1 MPKSTGCSKKKGS
14 GAQSVNNQM
23 NFLDRISGLS
33 PKRLA
38 LLAAELNARLE
49 RHEQRRADPIA
60 VVGIGCRFP
69 GGANTPDSFWRLLI
83 DGRDA
88 IGEVPPD
95 RWDINALYNPDPAAT
110 GKMNT
115 RWGGFLDGVDR
126 FDPEFF
132 GISPRE
138 AASMDPQQRVL
149 LEVTWEAVENAGLC
163 PERLV
168 GSQTGVFVGICNSDY
183 LLRQF
188 RTGRDSI
195 DAYLATGNA
204 HSVASG
210 RISYLLGLQ
219 GPSLSVDTGCSASL
233 VSVHVACQSL
243 RAAECRIALA
253 GGVNLILMPDTTIG
267 LSKAHM
273 MSPNGRCKAFDASAD
288 GFVRSEGC
296 GMVVLKR
303 LSDARADGDRILA
316 LIRGTASNQD
326 GRSNG
331 LTAPN
336 GPSQVAVIREAL
348 ANAGLEPGD
357 VDYIEAHGTGTSLGD
372 PIEAHAL
379 ADVFGPGRSSDYPL
393 RIGSVKTNFGH
404 AESAAGIAGLIKT
417 ILALEHEK
425 IPPSLHLQKLNPHIN
440 WNGLPIG
447 VASSATEWIR
457 ERGQRIAGVSS
468 FGFSG
473 TNAHVILSDAPLGGD
488 LPRVSAHNSPILE
501 RIPPQQLLIL
511 SARSESALAELAGS
525 YQRLFNEKPDLQLKD
540 VCLTAATGRSHFQ
553 HRLAVLASNLAEA
566 EERLATYCSG
576 RKGAGIRS
584 GRAVKSGAPGVVFTF
599 TGEGSKYRDIGR
611 AFFEMQPVF
620 RRELEKCVEVLR
632 PVLEVSLLDVFFVP
646 SSKAGHRLDQLQY
659 TQPALFAFEYALAG
673 MWQSWGVEPVAV
685 LGHNVGEYVAA
696 CVAGIFSLEDG
707 LRLVVERARLMD
719 SLPDG
724 DAMAGVFA
732 DESRVAQAIPG
743 QDNHVAFQRVAASVR
758 FSEPLIPI
766 VSSVVGTV
774 AGPSLMSTPEYW
786 TRQIHCP
793 VRPADS
799 IRALRETKPSVL
811 LEIGLHPVPNGAP
824 PAIAPE
830 ADFLWASSLN
840 RDREHS
846 ESLLEAVSAL
856 YVHGVNFN
864 WGSLLASSAGKRV
877 PLPTYPFQRDR
888 FWLQEGIADVQRTL
902 DEDLRSEIKFA
913 QQESTSGETPALA
926 QNNPASAESD
936 FTRNL
941 QSATPTRRRDLLI
954 AHLRSLVATVLG
966 FDPSR
971 EIDLEHGLFE
981 LGMDS
986 IMSVEFSGRLGRILG
1001 LQLPA
1006 TLTFIYPNI
1015 KALTDYILFEALKF
1029 DSETEDTVNN
1039 PLIDPVNDL
1048 SGSQSVD
1055 DLSEDELAN
1064 LLLKKLEQLK

>member
-1 MPKSTGCSKKKGS
+1 
-14 GAQSVNNQM
+14 
-23 NFLDRISGLS
+23 
-33 PKRLA
+33 
-38 LLAAELNARLE
+38 
-49 RHEQRRADPIA
+49 
-60 VVGIGCRFP
+60 
-69 GGANTPDSFWRLLI
+69 
-83 DGRDA
+83 
-88 IGEVPPD
+88 
-95 RWDINALYNPDPAAT
+95 
-110 GKMNT
+110 
-115 RWGGFLDGVDR
+115 
-126 FDPEFF
+126 
-132 GISPRE
+132 
-138 AASMDPQQRVL
+138 
-149 LEVTWEAVENAGLC
+149 
-163 PERLV
+163 
-168 GSQTGVFVGICNSDY
+168 
-183 LLRQF
+183 
-188 RTGRDSI
+188 
-195 DAYLATGNA
+195 
-204 HSVASG
+204 
-210 RISYLLGLQ
+210 
-219 GPSLSVDTGCSASL
+219 
-233 VSVHVACQSL
+233 
-243 RAAECRIALA
+243 
-253 GGVNLILMPDTTIG
+253 
-267 LSKAHM
+267 
-273 MSPNGRCKAFDASAD
+273 
-288 GFVRSEGC
+288 
-296 GMVVLKR
+296 
-303 LSDARADGDRILA
+303 
-316 LIRGTASNQD
+316 
-326 GRSNG
+326 
-331 LTAPN
+331 
-336 GPSQVAVIREAL
+336 
-348 ANAGLEPGD
+348 
-357 VDYIEAHGTGTSLGD
+357 
-372 PIEAHAL
+372 
-379 ADVFGPGRSSDYPL
+379 
-393 RIGSVKTNFGH
+393 
-404 AESAAGIAGLIKT
+404 
-417 ILALEHEK
+417 
-425 IPPSLHLQKLNPHIN
+425 
-440 WNGLPIG
+440 
-447 VASSATEWIR
+447 
-457 ERGQRIAGVSS
+457 
-468 FGFSG
+468 
-473 TNAHVILSDAPLGGD
+473 
-488 LPRVSAHNSPILE
+488 
-501 RIPPQQLLIL
+501 
-511 SARSESALAELAGS
+511 
-525 YQRLFNEKPDLQLKD
+525 
-540 VCLTAATGRSHFQ
+540 
-553 HRLAVLASNLAEA
+553 
-566 EERLATYCSG
+566 
-576 RKGAGIRS
+576 
-584 GRAVKSGAPGVVFTF
+584 
-599 TGEGSKYRDIGR
+599 
-611 AFFEMQPVF
+611 
-620 RRELEKCVEVLR
+620 
-632 PVLEVSLLDVFFVP
+632 
-646 SSKAGHRLDQLQY
+646 
-659 TQPALFAFEYALAG
+659 
-673 MWQSWGVEPVAV
+673 
-685 LGHNVGEYVAA
+685 
-696 CVAGIFSLEDG
+696 
-707 LRLVVERARLMD
+707 
-719 SLPDG
+719 
-724 DAMAGVFA
+724 
-732 DESRVAQAIPG
+732 
-743 QDNHVAFQRVAASVR
+743 
-758 FSEPLIPI
+758 